1 MTQASNQRKV
11 KVFRYDPTIGGEGHF
26 DEFKLNI
33 EEETK
38 TTILDILLQIQKEK
52 DTSLSF
58 RYACRVNMCGSCAM
72 VINGCERLAC
82 KTNVCDLPSHS
93 EIVIRP
99 LNHFPVIKDLV
110 VDMDPFFEQY
120 EQALPFFD
128 PAMETDE
135 PAIIRPDSK
144 ERMDIDLAT
153 ECIQCGCCVS
163 SCTMVNYHKE
173 YVGPGALNR
182 AFTLLADSRDG
193 LFNTRL
199 NQVLESCYNCR
210 TEFNCT
216 SVCPK
221 EISPTR
227 AIKYIQRMALK
238 NLSHFKSEVPAV
250 RDQETVA
257 CEKAP
262 AVFDLSAKAH
272 HLDNP
277 DRRCFLKQITWGLSA
292 ASALAVGGVL
302 ATAAIGPSLQKSPET
317 WVPLGRMEDFRPGK
331 VTTVTMRYEV
341 KSGFHKS
348 QEVKP
353 VMIARRPDVNN
364 VVVFNTTCTHLGC
377 TVHWDESKQLY
388 LCACHGGIFDA
399 DGHVSAGP
407 PPRPLDHH
415 VFKVENG
422 YLFVGVM

>member
-1 MTQASNQRKV
+1 
-11 KVFRYDPTIGGEGHF
+11 
-26 DEFKLNI
+26 
-33 EEETK
+33 
-38 TTILDILLQIQKEK
+38 
-52 DTSLSF
+52 
-58 RYACRVNMCGSCAM
+58 
-72 VINGCERLAC
+72 
-82 KTNVCDLPSHS
+82 
-93 EIVIRP
+93 
-99 LNHFPVIKDLV
+99 
-110 VDMDPFFEQY
+110 
-120 EQALPFFD
+120 
-128 PAMETDE
+128 
-135 PAIIRPDSK
+135 
-144 ERMDIDLAT
+144 
-153 ECIQCGCCVS
+153 
-163 SCTMVNYHKE
+163 
-173 YVGPGALNR
+173 
-182 AFTLLADSRDG
+182 
-193 LFNTRL
+193 
-199 NQVLESCYNCR
+199 
-210 TEFNCT
+210 
-216 SVCPK
+216 
-221 EISPTR
+221 
-227 AIKYIQRMALK
+227 
-238 NLSHFKSEVPAV
+238 SEVPAF
-250 RDQETVA
+250 RDQETAA

-262 AVFDLSAKAH
+262 AVLDLSAKAH

-317 WVPLGRMEDFRPGK
+317 WVPLGRIEDFRPGK